1 MCLESSI
8 KKRERQTERKK
19 ELEGVRSSDRERE
32 IEKGLKRERVSK
44 VREKRGERGEKDR
57 QKIRMTQWDIE
68 VKLNTI

>member
-32 IEKGLKRERVSK
+32 LEKGLKSERVSK
-44 VREKRGERGEKDR
+44 ARENKRERGEKDR
-57 QKIRMTQWDIE
+57 QKIRMIQWDIE
-68 VKLNTI
+68 VEPNTI